1 MKQRTNT
8 PKYGIIYNC
17 SFIGRAQKKDKGRI
31 SRYVASKSSVCSR
44 IDAFMDART
53 DVFGKLLKQQCE
65 DRLKFY
71 EGGCKQT
78 KNIAVMNEAMKSL
91 EDQLPEEVEE
101 DVEMKETKK
110 KKKKKRKME
119 QEAEPEDTKSKKK
132 KKKKK
137 TEDSE
142 WWCCKESEQM
152 VTEGMMWRFM

>member
-1 MKQRTNT
+1 
-8 PKYGIIYNC
+8 
-17 SFIGRAQKKDKGRI
+17 
-31 SRYVASKSSVCSR
+31 
-44 IDAFMDART
+44 MDART

-78 KNIAVMNEAMKSL
+78 KNITVMNEAMKSL

-110 KKKKKRKME
+110 KKKKRKLDE
-119 QEAEPEDTKSKKK
+119 ETDTKDTKSKKK

-137 TEDSE
+137 TDS
-142 WWCCKESEQM
+142 SE
-152 VTEGMMWRFM
+152 